1 MTHQCC
7 RFTVSGRVQGVF
19 FRASTR
25 DKAQQLGLNG
35 WVRNLSNGHVEVLA
49 YGEQMNVEKLKQW
62 LWQGPK
68 FAKVAEVTSEFV
80 SDVCVDELKGFEIR
94 RDG

>member
-1 MTHQCC
+1 MYQCF

-19 FRASTR
+19 FRVSAR

-35 WVRNLSNGHVEVLA
+35 WVRNIRNGQVELLA
-49 YGEQMNVEKLKQW
+49 CGKPESIEEFKSW

-68 FAKVAEVTSEFV
+68 FAKVTEVKSEIV
-80 SDVCVDELKGFEIR
+80 SDAGVDGLQGFEIR

>member
-1 MTHQCC
+1 MMYQCC

-19 FRASTR
+19 FRVSAR

-35 WVRNLSNGHVEVLA
+35 WVRNTRNGQVELLA
-49 YGEQMNVEKLKQW
+49 SGEQNNVEKLRQW
-62 LWQGPK
+62 LWQGPN
-68 FAKVAEVTSEFV
+68 FAKVTEVKSEIVFDAV
-80 SDVCVDELKGFEIR
+80 VDDLQGFEIR

>member
-1 MTHQCC
+1 MPTCC

-19 FRASTR
+19 FRASTH
-25 DKAQQLGLNG
+25 DKAQQLGING
-35 WVRNLSNGHVEVLA
+35 WVRNTRNRKVELLA
-49 YGEQMNVEKLKQW
+49 CGKPQNIEELKNW

-68 FAKVAEVTSEFV
+68 FAKVTDVQTEVV
-80 SDVCVDELKGFEIR
+80 SDVYDLQGFEVR